1 MKKIILSLLTISTFA
16 AMPSKSMNS
25 MEKKVKYRTSFGK
38 CPSRA
43 AGTFTLKLVKEFE
56 RNNSL
61 RTVKSLISRERLQE
75 KHYVSD
81 YTINYDPMKGMLS
94 FMYDCPSPLMKVQ
107 IYKENGLESYEAILV
122 ENGKLFDPTY
132 EVLLRSEKKLDYS
145 LPFLAIPVGDMD
157 KDVQKKITS
166 IVSGLSLPFRK
177 QLSEVIISDSKEL
190 TMIMSVK
197 GQPSSVFLGREDWD
211 DKVTKLTKIIG
222 YMSKKKKVPTIINL
236 TNPKKVVV
244 KFNE

>member
-1 MKKIILSLLTISTFA
+1 MKIILLSIFSLSVLA
-16 AMPSKSMNS
+16 ATPKGIEN
-25 MEKKVKYRTSFGK
+25 KVKYRTSFGK

-43 AGTFTLKLVKEFE
+43 AGTLTLKLVKDFE
-56 RNNSL
+56 RNHSL
-61 RTVKSLISRERLQE
+61 RSVKGLIDRERLQE

-81 YTINYDPMKGMLS
+81 FTINFDPMDGMLS
-94 FMYDCPSPLMKVQ
+94 FIYDCPSPLMKVQ

-122 ENGKLFDPTY
+122 ENGKLYDPTY
-132 EVLLRSEKKLDYS
+132 EVLLRSEKKLNYS
-145 LPFLAIPVGDMD
+145 LPFLAIPVGDTD
-157 KDVQKKITS
+157 KDVQQKITS
-166 IVSGLSLPFRK
+166 IVSGLSLAFRK

-197 GQPSSVFLGREDWD
+197 GHSSSVFLGRDEWD
-211 DKVTKLTKIIG
+211 EKITKLTKIIG

>member
-1 MKKIILSLLTISTFA
+1 MKKIILSLLSVSTLA
-16 AMPSKSMNS
+16 ATPTMPL
-25 MEKKVKYRTSFGK
+25 EKKVKYRTSFGK

-56 RNNSL
+56 RNSSL

-94 FMYDCPSPLMKVQ
+94 FIYDCPSPLMKVQ

-122 ENGKLFDPTY
+122 ESGKLYDPTY

-157 KDVQKKITS
+157 KDVQRKITS

-197 GQPSSVFLGREDWD
+197 GQPSSVFLGREDWSE
-211 DKVTKLTKIIG
+211 KVTKLTKIIG